1 MFSWSNNT
9 NKTKFIEHL
18 NELLSLENAALE
30 RLHRRTQETFVQN
43 TRDSLQQQLQEEK
56 EQQSRFRK
64 LITDYGGKPTDA
76 KADLLSLNSLT
87 NVTMDAMKKKKNN
100 ALNTIINSKSQDE
113 THDGKN
119 SNSHMTPQEIYRA
132 GELD

>member
-43 TRDSLQQQLQEEK
+43 IRNSLQQQLQEEK
-56 EQQSRFRK
+56 EQQSRLRK
-64 LITDYGGKPTDA
+64 LITDCGGKPTDA

-87 NVTMDAMKKKKNN
+87 NVTMDAMKKKKNMDAMD
-100 ALNTIINSKSQDE
+100 ALNTIIKSKSQDE
-113 THDGKN
+113 
-119 SNSHMTPQEIYRA
+119 A
-132 GELD
+132 

>member
-18 NELLSLENAALE
+18 NELLSLENAALD

-43 TRDSLQQQLQEEK
+43 IRDSLQQQLQEEK

-87 NVTMDAMKKKKNN
+87 NVTMDNEFRERRSAF
-100 ALNTIINSKSQDE
+100 ASV
-113 THDGKN
+113 GF
-119 SNSHMTPQEIYRA
+119 
-132 GELD
+132 